1 MKKNMSIFGR
11 LRAKTY
17 NYLIGDG
24 SEEGTKKCVIQRKLI
39 FQNYKNCLE
48 ATQFDDKINY
58 LGKNEIDID
67 RIFKKW
73 RIYKK
78 Q

>member
-1 MKKNMSIFGR
+1 MSIFGR

-24 SEEGTKKCVIQRKLI
+24 SEEGTKKCVIQRKLR

-48 ATQFDDKINY
+48 ATQFDDKIKY
-58 LGKNEIDID
+58 LGKNEIDIN
-67 RIFKKW
+67 RIKK
-73 RIYKK
+73 KMK
-78 Q
+78 NL

>member
-1 MKKNMSIFGR
+1 MSIFGR

-58 LGKNEIDID
+58 LGKN
-67 RIFKKW
+67 
-73 RIYKK
+73 
-78 Q
+78 

>member
-11 LRAKTY
+11 LRVKTY

-67 RIFKKW
+67 RILKKW

>member
-1 MKKNMSIFGR
+1 MTIFGR
-11 LRAKTY
+11 LRAKTFY
-17 NYLIGDG
+17 FSYLIGDG

-67 RIFKKW
+67 RILKK
-73 RIYKK
+73 
-78 Q
+78 

>member
-1 MKKNMSIFGR
+1 MSIFGR
-11 LRAKTY
+11 LRAETY

-67 RIFKKW
+67 RILKK
-73 RIYKK
+73 
-78 Q
+78 